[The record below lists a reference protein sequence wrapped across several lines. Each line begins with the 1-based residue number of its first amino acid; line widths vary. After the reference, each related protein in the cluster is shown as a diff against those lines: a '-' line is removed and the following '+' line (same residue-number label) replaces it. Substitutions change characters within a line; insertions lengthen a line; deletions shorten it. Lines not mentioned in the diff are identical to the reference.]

1 MSQMVEMPRKQVPPP
16 LELVKSR
23 IEELLPPEAKQRID
37 AGDVALID
45 TRPAEDFELGRIEGA
60 VNVPAGENGVDS
72 HHPGFAEHIAEAA
85 GGKPALLYCNSGNR
99 SARAT
104 DALRNE
110 HGLDGARSMIG
121 GVKLWTDLGYTI
133 EGTIPTEE
141 DETTEED
148 EE

>member
-16 LELVKSR
+16 LELVKGR

-72 HHPGFAEHIAEAA
+72 HDPGFAERVAEAA

-110 HGLDGARSMIG
+110 HGLDGSRSMIG

-133 EGTIPTEE
+133 EGTIPAE